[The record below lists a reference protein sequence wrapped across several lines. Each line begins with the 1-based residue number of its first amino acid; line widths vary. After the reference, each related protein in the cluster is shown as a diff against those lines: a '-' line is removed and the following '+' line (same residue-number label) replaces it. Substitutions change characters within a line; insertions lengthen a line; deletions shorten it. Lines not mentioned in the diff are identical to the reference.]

1 MIANPSALAPV
12 LRDMRQRDVDRVA
25 AIERS
30 AYEFPWSPGIFR
42 DCLLAGYTG
51 VVIEERAEV
60 IAYSVMSVAA
70 GEAHLL
76 NLCVAT
82 THRRKGFGR
91 QLLDTMMQR
100 AMAVGADRLHLE
112 VRPSND
118 AALELYLHTG
128 FERIGVRRRYYR
140 AAGGSEDAVLLACS
154 LNRYARPSRC

>member
-12 LRDMRQRDVDRVA
+12 MRDMRQRDIDRVA
-25 AIERS
+25 ALERG

-51 VVIEERAEV
+51 LVIEEQGEI
-60 IAYSVMSVAA
+60 IAYSIMSIAA

-82 THRRKGFGR
+82 TARRRGFGR
-91 QLLDTMMQR
+91 QLLDAMLHR
-100 AMAVGADRLHLE
+100 AATAGADRLHLE

-118 AALELYLHTG
+118 AALELYIKSG

-140 AAGGSEDAVLLACS
+140 AASGSEDAVLLARS
-154 LNRYARPSRC
+154 LIWPARPGSG